1 MNVMVALELFNF
13 LHFLGL
19 AFGLGGATIAAV
31 ISSKA
36 EKDKDIGKAYGKIMH
51 SIVKFIW
58 LGMLLLIISGIALP
72 FFVKWPL
79 NKQLLIV
86 KHVLVV
92 WIIIIG
98 VIIGIKSKKIGNL
111 TPVLKEKPSLKFLK
125 TKRQMK
131 ALSII
136 NLILWYAVTLMSAFV

>member
-1 MNVMVALELFNF
+1 MVALEIFNF

-19 AFGLGGATIAAV
+19 AFGLGGATIAAIV
-31 ISSKA
+31 SSKA
-36 EKDKDIGKAYGKIMH
+36 EKDKDVGKAAGKIMP
-51 SIVKFIW
+51 SIVKLIW
-58 LGMLLLIISGIALP
+58 LGMALLIVSGIALP
-72 FFVKWPL
+72 FFLKWPL
-79 NKQLLIV
+79 NKPLLII

-98 VIIGIKSKKIGNL
+98 VIIGIKSKKINNL

-125 TKRQMK
+125 AKKQMK

-136 NLILWYAVTLMSAFV
+136 NLILWYAVTLMSVFV

>member
-1 MNVMVALELFNF
+1 MVALELFNF

-19 AFGLGGATIAAV
+19 AFGLGGATIASV
-31 ISSKA
+31 ISAKS
-36 EKDKDIGKAYGKIMH
+36 EKDKELGKAAGKIMP

-58 LGMLLLIISGIALP
+58 LGMALLIISGIALP
-72 FFVKWPL
+72 FFVTWPL
-79 NKQLLIV
+79 NNQLLVV

-98 VIIGIKSKKIGNL
+98 VFIGRRMKKMQNL
-111 TPVLKEKPSLKFLK
+111 APVLKEKPSAEFLK
-125 TKRQMK
+125 AKKQMK